1 LCQWLLQQYQVE
13 GTATPFQVQGLDGN
27 VAYWSQYSCMEGM
40 ASGPL
45 IIQSPLPSQWA
56 VNGVN
61 MMLNSKFSP
70 QIRDQFHKTKMC
82 SFAKKSKCALGSS
95 CPFAHNKDELQA
107 VPDLAKTKLCYNF
120 FRRKCNDSHCK
131 FAHGYQELRATQGV
145 YKTELCRWWSYGT
158 CKAGDACR
166 YAHGVEEL
174 RSQNGM
180 VGSNMHYMDPMGDYL
195 QQDASSHIPGVV
207 PEGSPCE
214 FSGPAPGAWD
224 RQASGQSCLSSV
236 KDGASDMGLSDVS
249 TVLGGMEK
257 PKRQQTAPPALKST
271 RFTEVTE
278 LRRTAMQRAQM
289 EVGQDTV
296 VLRARS
302 TFIES
307 VQLEDL
313 SPMPVMRR
321 SWSDGDLRQL
331 MEVMTVMEE
340 FDEDF

>member
-1 LCQWLLQQYQVE
+1 
-13 GTATPFQVQGLDGN
+13 
-27 VAYWSQYSCMEGM
+27 
-40 ASGPL
+40 
-45 IIQSPLPSQWA
+45 
-56 VNGVN
+56 
-61 MMLNSKFSP
+61 
-70 QIRDQFHKTKMC
+70 
-82 SFAKKSKCALGSS
+82 
-95 CPFAHNKDELQA
+95 
-107 VPDLAKTKLCYNF
+107 
-120 FRRKCNDSHCK
+120 
-131 FAHGYQELRATQGV
+131 
-145 YKTELCRWWSYGT
+145 
-158 CKAGDACR
+158 
-166 YAHGVEEL
+166 
-174 RSQNGM
+174 
-180 VGSNMHYMDPMGDYL
+180 
-195 QQDASSHIPGVV
+195 
-207 PEGSPCE
+207 
-214 FSGPAPGAWD
+214 
-224 RQASGQSCLSSV
+224 V